1 MTDSTSTTPRAA
13 EATATHTDDAEG
25 TAVPAIAI
33 DHLTI
38 TYVTNRRE
46 VHAVKDA
53 SFSVARGE
61 RTAIVGESGSG
72 KSTIADALL
81 GILPPTAH
89 TSGKA
94 EVLGHD
100 LFAADEKE
108 RRALR
113 GKVVAFVP
121 QDPQTSLDPTM
132 KIGAQIDEVIRAHSD
147 ADKSGARERTLRLL
161 AEVGFDDP
169 KLRAGQ
175 YPHELSGGLKQRVLI
190 AAALASDP
198 DVIVADEP
206 TSALDVTVQ
215 KRVLDLL
222 DALVRDRGITLL
234 MITHDLAVAA
244 DRTDKVIVMNQGVIV
259 EQGPTSQVLEHP
271 QDPYTIRLLD
281 SAPAFHVDEEK
292 RLGEDVDRIIA
303 HAEAH
308 AAQEDVQGTV
318 EWRDVTKL
326 FKVGAPA
333 REFAASNHVSLKAE
347 RGRTLAI
354 VGESGSGKTTLL
366 RMLLALERPTSG
378 TILVEGQDVATLKGR
393 ALRDV
398 RRNIQLVQQ
407 NPFDSIDPHMSIR
420 DAIEEPL
427 KAFRIGNRAERDAR
441 AAELIERVAL
451 PQSVLKARAG
461 ELSGGQC
468 QRVAIARALAI
479 RPRIIVLDEPVSAL
493 DVTVQAQILDLLGEL
508 QHDLGLTYIIVSHDL
523 AVVAQIA
530 DHVAVIE
537 KGNLVEQG
545 TVAEVLGNP
554 QHAYTRRLVDSIPGV
569 H

>member
-1 MTDSTSTTPRAA
+1 MTADTLPAIA
-13 EATATHTDDAEG
+13 VLEATSPQASPADD
-25 TAVPAIAI
+25 VPAIAI
-33 DHLTI
+33 EHLTI

-53 SFSVARGE
+53 SFTVARG
-61 RTAIVGESGSG
+61 RTAAIVGESGSG

-81 GILPPTAH
+81 GILPSSAR

-100 LFAADEKE
+100 LFAADEDE
-108 RRALR
+108 RRSLR

-132 KIGAQIDEVIRAHSD
+132 KIGAQIDEVIRAHQD
-147 ADKSGARERTLRLL
+147 LTKAEARERTLKLL
-161 AEVGFDDP
+161 SEVGFDDP

-215 KRVLDLL
+215 KKVLDLL
-222 DALVRDRGITLL
+222 DRLVGERGITLL

-244 DRTDKVIVMNQGVIV
+244 DRTDTVIVMNHGVIV
-259 EQGPTSQVLEHP
+259 EQGPTARVLEHP
-271 QDPYTIRLLD
+271 RDPYTVRLLE
-281 SAPAFHVDEEK
+281 SAPAFHVDEETE
-292 RLGEDVDRIIA
+292 RDLGEDVDRIVDEA
-303 HAEAH
+303 QAEA
-308 AAQEDVQGTV
+308 DGTLGTV

-326 FKVGAPA
+326 FKVDAPE

-347 RGRTLAI
+347 AGRTLAI

-366 RMLLALERPTSG
+366 RMLLALEQPTSG
-378 TILVEGQDVATLKGR
+378 TILVEGQDVS
-393 ALRDV
+393 ALRGRRLREA

-407 NPFDSIDPHMSIR
+407 NPFDSIDPRMSIR

-427 KAFRIGNRAERDAR
+427 KAFRIGNRATRDAR

-493 DVTVQAQILDLLGEL
+493 DVTVQAQILDLLAEL
-508 QHDLGLTYIIVSHDL
+508 QRELGLTYIVVSHDL

-545 TVAEVLGNP
+545 TVAEVLGDP
-554 QHAYTRRLVDSIPGV
+554 KHAYTRRLVDSIPGI

>member
-1 MTDSTSTTPRAA
+1 MGTLTDAHIDKAA
-13 EATATHTDDAEG
+13 AVHENETGHEDA
-25 TAVPAIAI
+25 PAIRI
-33 DHLTI
+33 EHLTI
-38 TYVTNRRE
+38 TYATNRRE

-53 SFSVARGE
+53 SFSIDRGQ
-61 RTAIVGESGSG
+61 TAAIVGESGSG
-72 KSTIADALL
+72 KSTIADTLL
-81 GILPPTAH
+81 GILPHTAKV
-89 TSGKA
+89 SGTV
-94 EVLGHD
+94 EVLGHSLLD
-100 LFAADEKE
+100 ADE
-108 RRALR
+108 RTLRALR

-132 KIGAQIDEVIRAHSD
+132 KIGSQIDEVIQSHHTIAKSD
-147 ADKSGARERTLRLL
+147 ARKRTLELL

-198 DVIVADEP
+198 DVVVADEP

-215 KRVLDLL
+215 KKVLDLL
-222 DALVRDRGITLL
+222 ENLVRERGITLL

-244 DRTDKVIVMNQGVIV
+244 DRADKVIVMNRGVIV
-259 EQGPTSQVLEHP
+259 EQGPTHQMLEHP
-271 QDPYTIRLLD
+271 QDPYTVRLLE
-281 SAPAFHVDEEK
+281 SAPAFHVDDERE
-292 RLGEDVDRIIA
+292 LGQTVDRIIA
-303 HAEAH
+303 DAEP
-308 AAQEDVQGTV
+308 DVKLGTV
-318 EWRDVTKL
+318 EWRNVTKL
-326 FKVGAPA
+326 FKVDTPD
-333 REFAASNHVSLKAE
+333 RQFAASNHISLTAE
-347 RGRTLAI
+347 PGTTLAI

-378 TILVEGQDVATLKGR
+378 QIFIEGQDIATLNGR
-393 ALRDV
+393 QLREV

-407 NPFDSIDPHMSIR
+407 NPFDSIDPRMSIR

-493 DVTVQAQILDLLGEL
+493 DVTVQAQILDLLAEL
-508 QHDLGLTYIIVSHDL
+508 QRELGLTYIVVSHDL

-530 DHVAVIE
+530 NKVAVIE

-545 TVAEVLGNP
+545 TVADVLGNP
-554 QHAYTRRLVDSIPGV
+554 QHEYTRRLVDSIPGI